1 MPDPDPSAN
10 NLLAALAPHDRDH
23 LAIHLTPVTLN
34 TGEVIYNP
42 GDDVRFVLFPCGPTL
57 LAFRVALEDGR
68 SVETTLVGREGA
80 LGGIVSR
87 GRLPAFARADVQ
99 FGGPAFRAEV
109 ASLDTIKRKAPAL
122 DALFARYAD
131 CLLAQ
136 VFQAVACNA
145 AHTIEQRAAKWLISA
160 AERTGAPRLL
170 LTQDQLAAMLGVGR
184 SYVTR
189 VLRSLRE
196 RRLVETRRGALLLI
210 DCDGLERLAC
220 GCHHAVRRHFDEVL
234 AGVYPDRLTEADP
247 DAAQSKRAQRG
258 TSIRSNR

>member
-1 MPDPDPSAN
+1 MPDADPSAN
-10 NLLAALAPHDRDH
+10 NLLAVLAPQDRDL
-23 LAIHLTPVTLN
+23 LAIHLTPVTFG

-57 LAFRVALEDGR
+57 LAFRVTLEDGR
-68 SVETTLVGREGA
+68 AVETALVGREGA

-99 FGGPAFRAEV
+99 FGGPALRAEV
-109 ASLDTIKRKAPAL
+109 AALDAIKRKAPAL

-136 VFQAVACNA
+136 IFQAVACNA

-189 VLRSLRE
+189 VLRSLRQ
-196 RRLVETRRGALLLI
+196 RGLVETRRGALHLL
-210 DCDGLERLAC
+210 DAEGLERLAC
-220 GCHHAVRRHFDEVL
+220 DCHHAVRRHFNEVL
-234 AGVYPDRLTEADP
+234 AGVYPDRLTEADS
-247 DAAQSKRAQRG
+247 DDAQSTIVQAG
-258 TSIRSNR
+258 TSIGSNR

>member
-1 MPDPDPSAN
+1 MPHPDPNAN
-10 NLLAALAPHDRDH
+10 NLLAALAPRDRDL
-23 LAIHLTPVTLN
+23 LAIHLTPVTLG

-68 SVETTLVGREGA
+68 SVETALVGREGA

-99 FGGPAFRAEV
+99 FGGPALRAEV

-122 DALFARYAD
+122 DELFARYAD

-160 AERTGAPRLL
+160 AERTGAPQML
-170 LTQDQLAAMLGVGR
+170 LTQEQLAAMLGVGR

-189 VLRSLRE
+189 VLRSFRE
-196 RRLVETRRGALLLI
+196 RRLVETRRGALHLL
-210 DCDGLERLAC
+210 DSDGLEHLAC
-220 GCHHAVRRHFDEVL
+220 GCQHAVRQHFDEVL
-234 AGVYPDRLTEADP
+234 AGVYPDRLNEADA
-247 DAAQSKRAQRG
+247 DSAKLKNAQGG
-258 TSIRSNR
+258 TLDRSNS

>member
-1 MPDPDPSAN
+1 MPDLDPSAN
-10 NLLAALAPHDRDH
+10 SLLGALAPQDRQ
-23 LAIHLTPVTLN
+23 LLTERLTPVDLR
-34 TGEVIYNP
+34 TGDIIYQP
-42 GDDVRFVLFPCGPTL
+42 GDDVRFALFPCGPTL
-57 LAFRVALEDGR
+57 LAFRVALDDGR

-99 FGGPAFRAEV
+99 FGGPALKGEV
-109 ASLDTIKRKAPAL
+109 AALEAAKRQAPAL
-122 DALFARYAD
+122 DGLFARYAD

-145 AHTIEQRAAKWLISA
+145 AHTIEQRAAKWLIAA

-196 RRLVETRRGALLLI
+196 RRLVETRRGALHLL
-210 DCDGLERLAC
+210 DVDGLERLAC

-234 AGVYPDRLTEADP
+234 AGVYPEPLTEAGDGSP
-247 DAAQSKRAQRG
+247 ADINPERDIRRG
-258 TSIRSNR
+258 PRR